1 MLQLTRAREGDSVV
15 PPAGAPVPSASGG
28 PPGLG
33 CVGDPCL
40 LVRRC
45 TVGPSLSRF
54 ACPGDAGEAEAA
66 AALWNKSLRSCPRF
80 GGVISGAG
88 ERPVKAGS
96 DGAGGS
102 ATAEL
107 RPVLGDSDVGVHS
120 SLLKPGMVL
129 AVVMFYRGMAKGL
142 VDARWMDWLLFF
154 AACWRWV
161 LFHGRR
167 SSGCVPGRCASMVF
181 FFCDSFQSLWAMG
194 LFSIWVMLSLFLNPG
209 VPDNGGGGRRRR
221 RPRTAGTKASQ
232 NFVVIFFFCRDF
244 CANWLGQ
251 LSSCILLEGACI
263 CSVLVYGFL
272 V

>member
-1 MLQLTRAREGDSVV
+1 MRGRKEGDFVV
-15 PPAGAPVPSASGG
+15 PPAGTLILSASDGLL
-28 PPGLG
+28 GLG
-33 CVGDPCL
+33 CVGDPRL
-40 LVRRC
+40 QRRRC
-45 TVGPSLSRF
+45 TVGTSLSRSL
-54 ACPGDAGEAEAA
+54 CPGDASEVEAA
-66 AALWNKSLRSCPRF
+66 AALWNKSFRPRPYL
-80 GGVISGAG
+80 GGVVSGAG

-107 RPVLGDSDVGVHS
+107 RLVLGDSDVGVHS

-129 AVVMFYRGMAKGL
+129 TVVMFYRGMAKGL
-142 VDARWMDWLLFF
+142 VEARWMDWLLFF

-167 SSGCVPGRCASMVF
+167 SSGCVPGRCASTLF
-181 FFCDSFQSLWAMG
+181 FFCGSFQSLWAMG
-194 LFSIWVMLSLFLNPG
+194 LLSIWVMLSLFLNPG

-221 RPRTAGTKASQ
+221 RPWTAGTKASQ